1 MYQQHDHAKGPIKVP
16 FPGTKTGPVHT
27 PPKITPNPKAVV
39 NDKQEVPEII
49 FDGTRKIGYQRGRFL
64 GKGGFAR
71 CYEVTD
77 PNTKETLACKIVNK
91 GLLLKQHQREKM
103 AQEITIHRDL
113 KHDYIV
119 DFHSYFEDDNNV
131 YIVLE
136 LCAKKS
142 LMELQKRRRAI
153 TESEARYFLRQLTL
167 AVLYLHEDKK
177 IIHRDLKLGNIF
189 INDNME
195 LKIGDFGLAT
205 NVTFDGERKKT
216 LCGTPNYIAPEVLSK
231 RGHSFEVDIWSM
243 GCILYTLL
251 FGKPPF
257 ETNSLRDTYTKIR
270 RGDYYIPTSRISNS
284 TRNLITRMLQVEPSL
299 RPTAK
304 QILAHDF
311 LTQNFIPNSLP
322 VSCLTTA
329 PRFDRGNSRPAP
341 PPGSSSKRPLVEH
354 NPRGS
359 PIANRPKT
367 TAKGGNMNNSME
379 QGYEM
384 SSADIMELIQS
395 MRNQI
400 VEALNGKGVRSKSFP
415 LIDDES
421 EEPSSC
427 PMLWIS
433 KWVDYSDKYG
443 FGYQLSD
450 DSIGVSFN
458 DQTKLILL
466 PDLSSMHYIERGG
479 KENYYTTEVF
489 PSDLQKKVKL
499 LNYFQQYMKE
509 NLLKSTGGKNPPN
522 SNLIPRLPNLW
533 TWFRTSRAVVMILS
547 NGTMQ
552 INNFRDHTKMILCP
566 LLGAVST
573 IGPCRVMRTFKLSL
587 LKEHGYSEEMG
598 ARLKYA
604 QEKCEIV
611 LGSPSTILK
620 KSESPRTPR

>member
-1 MYQQHDHAKGPIKVP
+1 MYQPHDAQVKGPFTVP
-16 FPGTKTGPVHT
+16 KNVPVRT

-39 NDKQEVPEII
+39 NDKMEVPEII

-71 CYEVTD
+71 CYEVVD
-77 PNTKETLACKIVNK
+77 PNTKQTLACKIVNK
-91 GLLLKQHQREKM
+91 GLLQKQHQREKM

-113 KHDYIV
+113 KHEYIV

-205 NVTFDGERKKT
+205 HISFDGERKKT
-216 LCGTPNYIAPEVLSK
+216 LCGTPNYIAPEVLAK

-270 RGDYYIPTSRISNS
+270 RGDYYIPASRIGNS

-304 QILAHDF
+304 QILAHEF

-329 PRFDRGNSRPAP
+329 PRFDRTTRPAAP
-341 PPGSSSKRPLVEH
+341 ASSNTKRPLVEH

-367 TAKGGNMNNSME
+367 TGKGGNMNTSME

-384 SSADIMELIQS
+384 SSQDIMELIQT
-395 MRNQI
+395 MKNQI
-400 VEALNGKGVRSKSFP
+400 VEALTGKGVRKP
-415 LIDDES
+415 PTLIDDES
-421 EEPSSC
+421 EEPSLS

-466 PDLSSMHYIERGG
+466 PDLNSMHYIERGG

-489 PSDLQKKVKL
+489 PTELQKKVKL

-509 NLLKSTGGKNPPN
+509 NLLKSTGGKAPPN

-573 IGPCRVMRTFKLSL
+573 IGPTRVMRTFKLSL
-587 LKEHGYSEEMG
+587 LKEHGYSEDLG

-611 LGSPSTILK
+611 LGSPQTVVSK
-620 KSESPRTPR
+620 QSNSPRTPRR